1 MTKRFW
7 IVIVSVLVLMLL
19 LSGCNLSASDAPAT
33 PTSQGTMPTPIRIET
48 DSPISQTQ
56 TAIAEEKALATP
68 TLTLEPTDEVEATPS
83 PTPTNTQEP
92 TQQVVV
98 PTLTR
103 PATYTLRE
111 GEFPYCIARRYNLN
125 PEDLL
130 DLNDL
135 DEDELVRPGTT
146 LQIPQT
152 GSWTEG
158 SRARNTHPTTH
169 TVKSGE
175 TIYSIACYYGDVS
188 PEAIIAVNNLQEPYT
203 LTTGQ
208 TLDIP

>member
-7 IVIVSVLVLMLL
+7 IVIVSVLVLTLL
-19 LSGCNLSASDAPAT
+19 LSGCNLSASDAPAE

-56 TAIAEEKALATP
+56 TAIAQEKAMATP
-68 TLTLEPTDEVEATPS
+68 TQTLEPTDEVVATPS

-125 PEDLL
+125 PADLL

-135 DEDELVRPGTT
+135 GEDELVRPGTT

-158 SRARNTHPTTH
+158 SRARNAHPTKH

-203 LTTGQ
+203 LTAGQ